1 VIGEGNVTI
10 LRSFAQLYV
19 DRLTVAVDVPD
30 LEMNSFPYAQP
41 TGIDRAQ
48 TNPVSLVAYT
58 AQNPLHFRHTE
69 HHG

>member
-19 DRLTVAVDVPD
+19 HRLAVGVDVPD
-30 LEMNSFPYAQP
+30 LEMNAFLYAQP

-48 TNPVSLVAYT
+48 TNPVPLVAYT
-58 AQNPLHFRHTE
+58 AQNPLHFCHAE